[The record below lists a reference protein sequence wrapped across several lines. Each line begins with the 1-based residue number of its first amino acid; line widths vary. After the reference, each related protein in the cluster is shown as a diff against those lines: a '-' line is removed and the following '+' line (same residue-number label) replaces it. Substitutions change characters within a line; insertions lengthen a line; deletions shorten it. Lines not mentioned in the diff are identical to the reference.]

1 MLVLIGKVLPT
12 LFFPLGLALWTSAL
26 ALWLLARGRRRL
38 GLGIGLASW
47 AWLYVASISPFCH
60 LLLAPLEKPYY
71 HQALPDTA
79 SAIVLLG
86 GAVVP
91 ATPPRTHPSLNQ
103 FADRILQ
110 ASRLWNEKRAPRL
123 VTTGGRIS
131 WIVSAKGSEAQDY
144 ASLLTELFGVDSAAI
159 HLCPGSQTTRDD
171 AVEARKL
178 FESRGWPKDI
188 FLVTSAFHLRRAA
201 ALFRK
206 QGFTVHEAPA
216 NFFTQEV
223 FRFQL
228 FQLVPQE
235 GTLQHTYLA
244 IHEWIGYAAYRV
256 LGWV

>member
-1 MLVLIGKVLPT
+1 MLLLLGKLLPS
-12 LFFPLGLALWTSAL
+12 LVFPLGLALWTSAL
-26 ALWLLARGRRRL
+26 ALFLIARGRRRL
-38 GLGIGLASW
+38 GLGIGAVSW
-47 AWLYVASISPFCH
+47 AWLSIASTAPFCQFV
-60 LLLAPLEKPYY
+60 LAPLERPYY

-79 SAIVLLG
+79 TAIVLLG

-91 ATPPRTHPSLNQ
+91 AIPPSTRPSLNQ
-103 FADRILQ
+103 FADRILK

-123 VTTGGRIS
+123 ITTGGRIS
-131 WIVSAKGSEAQDY
+131 WIMNAKGSEAEDY

-159 HLCPGSQTTRDD
+159 YLCPGSQTTRDD

-188 FLVTSAFHLRRAA
+188 LLVTSAFHLRRAA

-216 NFFTQEV
+216 NFFTQE
-223 FRFQL
+223 FFQ
-228 FQLVPQE
+228 FQFYQLLPQE
-235 GTLQHTYLA
+235 NTLQHTYLA
-244 IHEWIGYAAYRV
+244 LHEWLGYAAYRV